1 MLRLNFARHFVA
13 VCEAA
18 IAHADRKPASDVR
31 SAATIAAALVD
42 QMPPQLDVAN
52 DNNDV
57 DIEPSDFDDVD
68 EMLHD
73 CKDNGDGAAGA
84 GAGAAGAAGAPAR
97 ATMADDD
104 DDDDE
109 KIDDTDPATVD
120 RRRHASLR
128 RYAEFLHDRLMAEK
142 A

>member
-1 MLRLNFARHFVA
+1 M
-13 VCEAA
+13 CEAA

-31 SAATIAAALVD
+31 AAASIAAAVVVD
-42 QMPPQLDVAN
+42 QMAQLDVAN

-68 EMLHD
+68 EMLQD

-84 GAGAAGAAGAPAR
+84 GAGAAGAAARAPA
-97 ATMADDD
+97 TADDN

>member
-1 MLRLNFARHFVA
+1 M
-13 VCEAA
+13 CEAA

-31 SAATIAAALVD
+31 AAASIAAAVVVD
-42 QMPPQLDVAN
+42 QMAQLDVAN

-57 DIEPSDFDDVD
+57 DIEPSDFDGID
-68 EMLHD
+68 EMLQD
-73 CKDNGDGAAGA
+73 CKDNGDGAA